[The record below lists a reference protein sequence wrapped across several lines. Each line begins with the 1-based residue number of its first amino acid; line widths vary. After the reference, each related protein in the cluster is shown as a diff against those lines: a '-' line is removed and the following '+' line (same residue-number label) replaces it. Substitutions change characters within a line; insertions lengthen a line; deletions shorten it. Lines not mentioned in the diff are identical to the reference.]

1 MNDVKLEGLKF
12 VRMRGTFLAL
22 TKDQLEL
29 LKILSISLTTSY
41 PDIISYWSPSFSTNL
56 LFIMF

>member
-29 LKILSISLTTSY
+29 LKVLEKEHLLQWPAEEISIKE
-41 PDIISYWSPSFSTNL
+41 FKEGE
-56 LFIMF
+56 

>member
-29 LKILSISLTTSY
+29 LKILEKEHLLQWAVEEISIKE
-41 PDIISYWSPSFSTNL
+41 FKKEEE
-56 LFIMF
+56 